1 MPSALLWASLAETL
15 FWILQIRQGCGP
27 AGFAFSRE
35 GSLRE
40 VASAAVGLR
49 PKRSGNRCFYGTR
62 SPAGSCRAATE
73 GPFKSAEAENTVK
86 RSSRRTGVNLQYFR
100 VEPTSLGS
108 ERGEQPLFCN
118 DDDRCL
124 RQKQGG
130 VVGAVASRMQ
140 GPLKGRSIRW
150 EPQPVQGR
158 GVSRGREGGVET
170 PLSPSGPA
178 ERPRRRCRLQKPSGQ
193 PHAIALCM
201 RNITKKHPPC
211 GCTAGALKGSAGM
224 LSGWCPC
231 PQPGRRRSSQ
241 RPPRPSPGR
250 GRSGAGPCWGCPGAC

>member
-1 MPSALLWASLAETL
+1 M
-15 FWILQIRQGCGP
+15 
-27 AGFAFSRE
+27 
-35 GSLRE
+35 
-40 VASAAVGLR
+40 
-49 PKRSGNRCFYGTR
+49 
-62 SPAGSCRAATE
+62 
-73 GPFKSAEAENTVK
+73 
-86 RSSRRTGVNLQYFR
+86 
-100 VEPTSLGS
+100 GS
-108 ERGEQPLFCN
+108 ERGEQPLSCN

-178 ERPRRRCRLQKPSGQ
+178 ERPRRRCRLQKPSGL

-211 GCTAGALKGSAGM
+211 GCTAGALKGSAGDAQWVVPM
-224 LSGWCPC
+224 FTAGSASFFTTASTAFSRPRAIW
-231 PQPGRRRSSQ
+231 RRSMLGV
-241 RPPRPSPGR
+241 PRGLLTTCSM
-250 GRSGAGPCWGCPGAC
+250 A

>member
-1 MPSALLWASLAETL
+1 M
-15 FWILQIRQGCGP
+15 
-27 AGFAFSRE
+27 
-35 GSLRE
+35 
-40 VASAAVGLR
+40 ASAAVGLR
-49 PKRSGNRCFYGTR
+49 PKRSKLNAFYGNAPHR
-62 SPAGSCRAATE
+62 GAGAQRLR
-73 GPFKSAEAENTVK
+73 GVPIGG
-86 RSSRRTGVNLQYFR
+86 SRKYGEKIFTPNGVNLPYFR
-100 VEPTSLGS
+100 LEPTPLGS
-108 ERGEQPLFCN
+108 ERGEQPLSCN

-178 ERPRRRCRLQKPSGQ
+178 ERPRRRCRLQKPSGL

-201 RNITKKHPPC
+201 GNIPKKHPPC
-211 GCTAGALKGSAGM
+211 GCTAGALKSSAGM

-231 PQPGRRRSSQ
+231 PQPSRRRSSQ

>member
-1 MPSALLWASLAETL
+1 M
-15 FWILQIRQGCGP
+15 
-27 AGFAFSRE
+27 
-35 GSLRE
+35 
-40 VASAAVGLR
+40 ASAVVGLR
-49 PKRSGNRCFYGTR
+49 PKRSKSNAFYGNAPHR
-62 SPAGSCRAATE
+62 GAGAQRLR
-73 GPFKSAEAENTVK
+73 GVPIGG
-86 RSSRRTGVNLQYFR
+86 SRKYGEKIFTPNGVNLQYFR
-100 VEPTSLGS
+100 VEPTPLGS
-108 ERGEQPLFCN
+108 ERGEQPLSCN

-178 ERPRRRCRLQKPSGQ
+178 ERPRRRCRLQKPSGL

-211 GCTAGALKGSAGM
+211 GCTAGALKGSAGV

-250 GRSGAGPCWGCPGAC
+250 GRSGAGPC

>member
-1 MPSALLWASLAETL
+1 MNSGKI
-15 FWILQIRQGCGP
+15 ILDFANP
-27 AGFAFSRE
+27 A
-35 GSLRE
+35 
-40 VASAAVGLR
+40 GLR
-49 PKRSGNRCFYGTR
+49 PRRICFFTGRVVTGSGIGCCWPAAKAQQIKCLLRQR
-62 SPAGSCRAATE
+62 SPAGSWRAATE

-86 RSSRRTGVNLQYFR
+86 RFSRRTGVNLQYFR

-108 ERGEQPLFCN
+108 ERGEQPLSCN

-178 ERPRRRCRLQKPSGQ
+178 ERPRRRCRLQKASGL

-201 RNITKKHPPC
+201 RNITKRHPPC
-211 GCTAGALKGSAGM
+211 GCTAGALKGSAGV

>member
-1 MPSALLWASLAETL
+1 M
-15 FWILQIRQGCGP
+15 
-27 AGFAFSRE
+27 
-35 GSLRE
+35 
-40 VASAAVGLR
+40 ASAAVGLR
-49 PKRSGNRCFYGTR
+49 PKRSKSNAFYGNAPHR
-62 SPAGSCRAATE
+62 GAGAQRLR
-73 GPFKSAEAENTVK
+73 GVPIGG
-86 RSSRRTGVNLQYFR
+86 SRKYGEKIFTPNGVNLPYFR
-100 VEPTSLGS
+100 LEPTPLGS
-108 ERGEQPLFCN
+108 ERGEQPLSCN

-178 ERPRRRCRLQKPSGQ
+178 ERPRRRCRLQKPSGL

>member
-1 MPSALLWASLAETL
+1 M
-15 FWILQIRQGCGP
+15 
-27 AGFAFSRE
+27 
-35 GSLRE
+35 
-40 VASAAVGLR
+40 
-49 PKRSGNRCFYGTR
+49 
-62 SPAGSCRAATE
+62 
-73 GPFKSAEAENTVK
+73 
-86 RSSRRTGVNLQYFR
+86 
-100 VEPTSLGS
+100 GS
-108 ERGEQPLFCN
+108 ERGGQPLSCN

-178 ERPRRRCRLQKPSGQ
+178 ERPRRRCRLQKPSGL

-211 GCTAGALKGSAGM
+211 GCTAGALKGSAGV

>member
-1 MPSALLWASLAETL
+1 M
-15 FWILQIRQGCGP
+15 QIRQGCGP

-49 PKRSGNRCFYGTR
+49 PKRSKSNAFYGNAPHR
-62 SPAGSCRAATE
+62 GAGAQRLR
-73 GPFKSAEAENTVK
+73 GVPIGG
-86 RSSRRTGVNLQYFR
+86 SRKYGEKIFTPNGVNLQYFR
-100 VEPTSLGS
+100 LEPTPLGS

-130 VVGAVASRMQ
+130 VVGTVASRMQ

-178 ERPRRRCRLQKPSGQ
+178 ERPRRRCRLQKPSGL

-211 GCTAGALKGSAGM
+211 GCTAGALKGSAGV

>member
-1 MPSALLWASLAETL
+1 M
-15 FWILQIRQGCGP
+15 
-27 AGFAFSRE
+27 
-35 GSLRE
+35 
-40 VASAAVGLR
+40 ASAAVGLR
-49 PKRSGNRCFYGTR
+49 PKRSKSNAFYGNAPHR
-62 SPAGSCRAATE
+62 GAGAQRLR
-73 GPFKSAEAENTVK
+73 GVPIGG
-86 RSSRRTGVNLQYFR
+86 SRKYGEKIFTPNGVNLQYFR
-100 VEPTSLGS
+100 LEPTSLGS

-130 VVGAVASRMQ
+130 VVGTVASRMQ

-178 ERPRRRCRLQKPSGQ
+178 ERPRRRCRLQKPSGL

-201 RNITKKHPPC
+201 RNITKKAPAMRMHSGCLEGLC
-211 GCTAGALKGSAGM
+211 GGAQWVVPMSTARSASFFTTASTAFSRPRAIWCRSM
-224 LSGWCPC
+224 LGV
-231 PQPGRRRSSQ
+231 
-241 RPPRPSPGR
+241 PRGLLTTCSM
-250 GRSGAGPCWGCPGAC
+250 A

>member
-1 MPSALLWASLAETL
+1 M
-15 FWILQIRQGCGP
+15 
-27 AGFAFSRE
+27 
-35 GSLRE
+35 
-40 VASAAVGLR
+40 
-49 PKRSGNRCFYGTR
+49 
-62 SPAGSCRAATE
+62 
-73 GPFKSAEAENTVK
+73 
-86 RSSRRTGVNLQYFR
+86 
-100 VEPTSLGS
+100 GS

-130 VVGAVASRMQ
+130 VVGTVASRMQ

-178 ERPRRRCRLQKPSGQ
+178 ERSRRRCRLQKPSGL

-211 GCTAGALKGSAGM
+211 GCTAGALKGSAGV

>member
-1 MPSALLWASLAETL
+1 M
-15 FWILQIRQGCGP
+15 
-27 AGFAFSRE
+27 
-35 GSLRE
+35 
-40 VASAAVGLR
+40 ASAAVGLR
-49 PKRSGNRCFYGTR
+49 PKRSKSNAFYGNAPHR
-62 SPAGSCRAATE
+62 GAGAQRLR
-73 GPFKSAEAENTVK
+73 GVPIGG
-86 RSSRRTGVNLQYFR
+86 SRKYGEKIFTPNGVNLQYFR

-118 DDDRCL
+118 NDDRCL

-178 ERPRRRCRLQKPSGQ
+178 ERPRRRCRLQKPSGL

-211 GCTAGALKGSAGM
+211 GCTAGALKGSAGV

>member
-1 MPSALLWASLAETL
+1 M
-15 FWILQIRQGCGP
+15 
-27 AGFAFSRE
+27 
-35 GSLRE
+35 
-40 VASAAVGLR
+40 
-49 PKRSGNRCFYGTR
+49 
-62 SPAGSCRAATE
+62 
-73 GPFKSAEAENTVK
+73 
-86 RSSRRTGVNLQYFR
+86 
-100 VEPTSLGS
+100 GS
-108 ERGEQPLFCN
+108 ERGEQPLSCN

-178 ERPRRRCRLQKPSGQ
+178 ERPRRRCRLQKPSGL

-211 GCTAGALKGSAGM
+211 GCTVGALKGSAGV

>member
-1 MPSALLWASLAETL
+1 M
-15 FWILQIRQGCGP
+15 QIRQGCGP

-49 PKRSGNRCFYGTR
+49 PKRSKSNAFYGNAPHR
-62 SPAGSCRAATE
+62 GAVAQRLRGVPIGGSRKYGEKIFT
-73 GPFKSAEAENTVK
+73 PN
-86 RSSRRTGVNLQYFR
+86 GVNLQYFR
-100 VEPTSLGS
+100 LEPTSLGS
-108 ERGEQPLFCN
+108 ERGEQPLSCN

-178 ERPRRRCRLQKPSGQ
+178 ERPRRRCILQKASDL
-193 PHAIALCM
+193 PHATTLCAGSHRQM
-201 RNITKKHPPC
+201 PLLSPASPLRIFFFCIFLRDFRLIFRWKAVVDSVQFRVILNITTKRFDAEAISNRSPNQRKEPDHP
-211 GCTAGALKGSAGM
+211 
-224 LSGWCPC
+224 
-231 PQPGRRRSSQ
+231 
-241 RPPRPSPGR
+241 
-250 GRSGAGPCWGCPGAC
+250 

>member
-1 MPSALLWASLAETL
+1 M
-15 FWILQIRQGCGP
+15 
-27 AGFAFSRE
+27 
-35 GSLRE
+35 
-40 VASAAVGLR
+40 ASAAVGLR
-49 PKRSGNRCFYGTR
+49 PKRSKSNVFYGNAPHR
-62 SPAGSCRAATE
+62 GAGAQRLR
-73 GPFKSAEAENTVK
+73 GVPIGG
-86 RSSRRTGVNLQYFR
+86 SRKYGEKIFTPNGVNLPYFR
-100 VEPTSLGS
+100 LEPTPLGS
-108 ERGEQPLFCN
+108 ERGEQPLSCN

-178 ERPRRRCRLQKPSGQ
+178 ERPRRRCRLQKPSGL

>member
-1 MPSALLWASLAETL
+1 M
-15 FWILQIRQGCGP
+15 
-27 AGFAFSRE
+27 
-35 GSLRE
+35 
-40 VASAAVGLR
+40 ASAAVGLR
-49 PKRSGNRCFYGTR
+49 PKRSKLNAFYGNAPHR
-62 SPAGSCRAATE
+62 GAGAQRLR
-73 GPFKSAEAENTVK
+73 GVPIGG
-86 RSSRRTGVNLQYFR
+86 SRKYGEKIFTPNGVNLPYFR
-100 VEPTSLGS
+100 LEPTPLGS
-108 ERGEQPLFCN
+108 ERGEQPLSCN

-178 ERPRRRCRLQKPSGQ
+178 ERPRRRCRLQKPSGL

-201 RNITKKHPPC
+201 RNITKKAPAMRMHSGCLEGLC
-211 GCTAGALKGSAGM
+211 GDAQWVVPMSTARSASFFTTASTAFSRPRAIWCRSM
-224 LSGWCPC
+224 LGV
-231 PQPGRRRSSQ
+231 
-241 RPPRPSPGR
+241 PRGLLTTCSM
-250 GRSGAGPCWGCPGAC
+250 A

>member
-1 MPSALLWASLAETL
+1 M
-15 FWILQIRQGCGP
+15 
-27 AGFAFSRE
+27 
-35 GSLRE
+35 
-40 VASAAVGLR
+40 ASAAVGLR
-49 PKRSGNRCFYGTR
+49 PKRSKSNAFYGNAPHR
-62 SPAGSCRAATE
+62 GAGAQRLR
-73 GPFKSAEAENTVK
+73 GVPIGG
-86 RSSRRTGVNLQYFR
+86 SRKYGEKIFTPNGVNLPYFR
-100 VEPTSLGS
+100 LEPTPLGS
-108 ERGEQPLFCN
+108 ERGEQPLSCN

-178 ERPRRRCRLQKPSGQ
+178 ERPRRRCRLQKPSGL

-211 GCTAGALKGSAGM
+211 GCTAGALKGSAGV

>member
-1 MPSALLWASLAETL
+1 M
-15 FWILQIRQGCGP
+15 
-27 AGFAFSRE
+27 
-35 GSLRE
+35 
-40 VASAAVGLR
+40 ASAAVGLR
-49 PKRSGNRCFYGTR
+49 PKRSKSNAFYGNAPHR
-62 SPAGSCRAATE
+62 GAGAQRLR
-73 GPFKSAEAENTVK
+73 GVPIGG
-86 RSSRRTGVNLQYFR
+86 SRKYGEKIFTPNGVNLQYFR
-100 VEPTSLGS
+100 LEPTPLGS
-108 ERGEQPLFCN
+108 ERGEQPLSCN

-178 ERPRRRCRLQKPSGQ
+178 ERPRRRCRLQKPSGL

-231 PQPGRRRSSQ
+231 SQPGRRRSSQ

>member
-1 MPSALLWASLAETL
+1 M
-15 FWILQIRQGCGP
+15 
-27 AGFAFSRE
+27 
-35 GSLRE
+35 
-40 VASAAVGLR
+40 ASAAVGLR
-49 PKRSGNRCFYGTR
+49 PKRSKSNAFYGNAPHR
-62 SPAGSCRAATE
+62 GAGA
-73 GPFKSAEAENTVK
+73 
-86 RSSRRTGVNLQYFR
+86 
-100 VEPTSLGS
+100 
-108 ERGEQPLFCN
+108 QPLSCN

-178 ERPRRRCRLQKPSGQ
+178 ERPRRRCRLQKPSGL

-201 RNITKKHPPC
+201 GNITKKHPPC

>member
-1 MPSALLWASLAETL
+1 M
-15 FWILQIRQGCGP
+15 
-27 AGFAFSRE
+27 
-35 GSLRE
+35 
-40 VASAAVGLR
+40 ASAAVGLR
-49 PKRSGNRCFYGTR
+49 PKRSKSNAFYGNAPHR
-62 SPAGSCRAATE
+62 GAGAQRLR
-73 GPFKSAEAENTVK
+73 GVPIGG
-86 RSSRRTGVNLQYFR
+86 SRKYGEKIFTPTGVNLQYFR
-100 VEPTSLGS
+100 LEPTPLGS
-108 ERGEQPLFCN
+108 ERGEQPLSCN

-178 ERPRRRCRLQKPSGQ
+178 ERPRRRCRLQKPSGL

-211 GCTAGALKGSAGM
+211 GCTAGALKGSAGV

>member
-1 MPSALLWASLAETL
+1 M
-15 FWILQIRQGCGP
+15 
-27 AGFAFSRE
+27 
-35 GSLRE
+35 
-40 VASAAVGLR
+40 ASAAVGLR
-49 PKRSGNRCFYGTR
+49 PKRSKSNAFYGDAPHR
-62 SPAGSCRAATE
+62 GAGAQRLR
-73 GPFKSAEAENTVK
+73 GVPIGG
-86 RSSRRTGVNLQYFR
+86 SRKYGEKIFTPNGVNLQYFR
-100 VEPTSLGS
+100 LEPTPLGS
-108 ERGEQPLFCN
+108 ERGEQPLSCN

-178 ERPRRRCRLQKPSGQ
+178 ERPRRRCRLQKPSGL

>member
-1 MPSALLWASLAETL
+1 M
-15 FWILQIRQGCGP
+15 
-27 AGFAFSRE
+27 
-35 GSLRE
+35 
-40 VASAAVGLR
+40 ASAAVGLR
-49 PKRSGNRCFYGTR
+49 PKRSKSNAFYGNAPHR
-62 SPAGSCRAATE
+62 GAGAQRLR
-73 GPFKSAEAENTVK
+73 GVPIGG
-86 RSSRRTGVNLQYFR
+86 SRKYGEKIFTPNGVNLQYFR
-100 VEPTSLGS
+100 LEPTSLGS

-130 VVGAVASRMQ
+130 VVGTVASRMQ

-178 ERPRRRCRLQKPSGQ
+178 ERPRWRCRLQKPSGL

-211 GCTAGALKGSAGM
+211 GCTAGALKGSGGM

>member
-1 MPSALLWASLAETL
+1 M
-15 FWILQIRQGCGP
+15 
-27 AGFAFSRE
+27 
-35 GSLRE
+35 
-40 VASAAVGLR
+40 ASAAVGLR
-49 PKRSGNRCFYGTR
+49 PKRSKSNAFYGNAPHR
-62 SPAGSCRAATE
+62 GAGAQRLR
-73 GPFKSAEAENTVK
+73 GVPIGG
-86 RSSRRTGVNLQYFR
+86 SRKYGEKIFTPNGVNLQYFR

-108 ERGEQPLFCN
+108 ERGEQPLSCN

-178 ERPRRRCRLQKPSGQ
+178 ERPRRRCRLQKPSGL

>member
-1 MPSALLWASLAETL
+1 M
-15 FWILQIRQGCGP
+15 
-27 AGFAFSRE
+27 
-35 GSLRE
+35 
-40 VASAAVGLR
+40 ASAAVGLR
-49 PKRSGNRCFYGTR
+49 PKRSKSNAFYGNAPHR
-62 SPAGSCRAATE
+62 GAGAQRLR
-73 GPFKSAEAENTVK
+73 GVPIGG
-86 RSSRRTGVNLQYFR
+86 SRKYGEKIFTPNGVNLQYFR
-100 VEPTSLGS
+100 LEPTSLGS

-178 ERPRRRCRLQKPSGQ
+178 ERPRRRCRLQKPSGL

>member
-1 MPSALLWASLAETL
+1 M
-15 FWILQIRQGCGP
+15 
-27 AGFAFSRE
+27 
-35 GSLRE
+35 
-40 VASAAVGLR
+40 ASAAVGLR
-49 PKRSGNRCFYGTR
+49 PKRSKSNAFYGNAPHR
-62 SPAGSCRAATE
+62 GAGAQRLR
-73 GPFKSAEAENTVK
+73 GVPIGG
-86 RSSRRTGVNLQYFR
+86 SRKYGEKIFTPNGVNLQYFR
-100 VEPTSLGS
+100 LEPTPLGS
-108 ERGEQPLFCN
+108 ERGEQPLSCN

-178 ERPRRRCRLQKPSGQ
+178 ERPRRRCRLQKPSGL

-211 GCTAGALKGSAGM
+211 GCTAGALKGSAGV

>member
-1 MPSALLWASLAETL
+1 MHFHGRGRYGKLHLTLKLHLTGRGRYGQPPSH
-15 FWILQIRQGCGP
+15 
-27 AGFAFSRE
+27 
-35 GSLRE
+35 
-40 VASAAVGLR
+40 
-49 PKRSGNRCFYGTR
+49 GTR
-62 SPAGSCRAATE
+62 SPAGSCRAVTE

-108 ERGEQPLFCN
+108 ERGEQPLSCN

-178 ERPRRRCRLQKPSGQ
+178 ERPRRRCILQKASDLPYAATLCAGKDDLELPPLCSG
-193 PHAIALCM
+193 
-201 RNITKKHPPC
+201 N
-211 GCTAGALKGSAGM
+211 
-224 LSGWCPC
+224 
-231 PQPGRRRSSQ
+231 
-241 RPPRPSPGR
+241 
-250 GRSGAGPCWGCPGAC
+250 RSGNIIFYSRLSRSAERSKRIFTGGVVPGSCIRCCWPAAKSQHFSVPAYSIKTFCCYI